1 MRISDWSSDVCS
13 SDLVEPI
20 YGGGRREVRKGEE
33 GFRITTLATEAGC
46 RPDTGNRY
54 VPRRGA
60 VHMNHFGHCLGVLQI
75 SENDLVAHHGS
86 SAQRLLSLWHA
97 FHRRRVGTLGITC
110 HEPQLRG
117 TLVGEDVELVRD
129 ILSQE
134 HTFVLQSL

>member
-54 VPRRGA
+54 VPRRAA
-60 VHMNHFGHCLGVLQI
+60 VQMNHFGHCLGVLQI

-86 SAQRLLSLWHA
+86 SGQRQIGRASG
-97 FHRRRVGTLGITC
+97 RERVC
-110 HEPQLRG
+110 QY
-117 TLVGEDVELVRD
+117 V
-129 ILSQE
+129 
-134 HTFVLQSL
+134 

>member
-1 MRISDWSSDVCS
+1 MCISDWSSDVCS
-13 SDLVEPI
+13 SDL
-20 YGGGRREVRKGEE
+20 VRKGEE

-60 VHMNHFGHCLGVLQI
+60 VQMNHFGHCLGVLQI

-86 SAQRLLSLWHA
+86 SGQRLLSLWHD
-97 FHRRRVGTLGITC
+97 FHRRSVGTLGIKC

-117 TLVGEDVELVRD
+117 TLVGEEVER
-129 ILSQE
+129 SEE
-134 HTFVLQSL
+134 HTSELQSLMRTSYAVFRLKKHIKH